1 MNVKDKKVLVVG
13 SGISGIAAVALLK
26 RAGARPMLFDSN
38 EKLTREEMEK
48 RLSEPGSAACFSG
61 SLPEESAKET

>member
-26 RAGARPMLFDSN
+26 RAGAHPMLFDSN
-38 EKLTREEMEK
+38 EKLAREEMEK
-48 RLSEPGSAACFSG
+48 GFRSREAQSVFAAECRRM
-61 SLPEESAKET
+61 PPRR